1 MNLLL
6 ENKIV
11 LVTGAS
17 KGLGYAA
24 ALQFSREKATVIINS
39 RDNERLAQAAK
50 TITNETGFPVIH
62 HAGDITKPETVTG
75 LLALINTQF
84 GKLDVLVCNAGG
96 PPAGAFE
103 SFDDA
108 QWQLAIDLS
117 LMSQVRLIREAL
129 PLLRKSDTASVV
141 TVTSVSIKQPIENLI
156 LSNSVRAATAA
167 MTKSLAIEYGTE
179 NIRFNSILP
188 GWTKTERVENLML
201 TRVKQNNSTMEEELA
216 KQAASIPMKRMGEP
230 HEFSNALVFL
240 ASPAASYISGVM
252 LTVDGGFYRGTA

>member
-1 MNLLL
+1 MNLQL

-17 KGLGYAA
+17 KGLGYAS

-39 RDNERLAQAAK
+39 RDNARLVHAAQS
-50 TITNETGFPVIH
+50 ITNETGMTVIPFP
-62 HAGDITKPETVTG
+62 GDITKPETVKG
-75 LLALINTQF
+75 IVDLINSQF
-84 GKLDVLVCNAGG
+84 GKLDILVCNAGG

-103 SFDDA
+103 SFDDN
-108 QWQLAIDLS
+108 QWQSAIDLS
-117 LMSQVRLIREAL
+117 LMSQVRLIRETL
-129 PLLRKSDTASVV
+129 PLLRKSDSASVV

-156 LSNSVRAATAA
+156 LSNSIRAATAA
-167 MTKSLAIEYGTE
+167 MTKSLAIELGAE

-188 GWTKTERVENLML
+188 GWTKTERVENLMMS
-201 TRVKQNNSTMEEELA
+201 RVKQNNSTMEEELA

-230 HEFSNALVFL
+230 YEFGNALVFL
-240 ASPAASYISGVM
+240 ASPAASYITGVM

>member
-24 ALQFSREKATVIINS
+24 ANQFSREKAIVIINS
-39 RDNERLAQAAK
+39 RDQEKLALSAQSIQK
-50 TITNETGFPVIH
+50 ETGMPVIPIS
-62 HAGDITKPETVTG
+62 GDITKPETIKRIVSE
-75 LLALINTQF
+75 IQNRF

-103 SFDDA
+103 NFDDT
-108 QWQLAIDLS
+108 QWQSAIDLS
-117 LMSQVRLIREAL
+117 LMSQVRLIRESL
-129 PLLRKSDTASVV
+129 PLLRKSDSASVI

-156 LSNSVRAATAA
+156 LSNSIRAATAA
-167 MTKSLAIEYGTE
+167 MTKSLAIELGAE

-201 TRVKQNNSTMEEELA
+201 SRMKQNNSSMEEELY
-216 KQAASIPMKRMGEP
+216 KQAASIPMKRLGEP
-230 HEFSNALVFL
+230 YEFGNALVFL
-240 ASPAASYISGVM
+240 ASPAASYITGVM